1 MLRTAHTP
9 QPLRHDP
16 NSHGRLITDTTSVRH
31 WLAEG
36 VSIADVLTM
45 LEVRRR
51 FEFSPHDCRIYAIE
65 ILSAARAEIHL
76 PNQPL
81 IIHRKEP
88 RNAVA

>member
-1 MLRTAHTP
+1 MLRTAPRP
-9 QPLRHDP
+9 QALRGE
-16 NSHGRLITDTTSVRH
+16 SASRGRLIVDTASVRQ